1 MAYFWLFQFFIFF
14 IVVNIFLAILN
25 DAYIAVQEVFADIE
39 EEEIETV
46 TLRER
51 VRRMKAAFRQKQMER
66 RIEQLRAVARKKEMV
81 ERREA
86 RRKEDAKLRTLKAS
100 AAPAPASAAAPFAQ
114 LRPLAQV
121 RPCPTPHPQSMGMAQ
136 GKKKK
141 GAPAGASGAP
151 ADERQGAEPIGAEL
165 GFLH

>member
-25 DAYIAVQEVFADIE
+25 DAYIAVQEQFKDIE

-121 RPCPTPHPQSMGMAQ
+121 RPCPTPDTGRAWAWLKGRRRRARRRTPRAPLQTSG
-136 GKKKK
+136 
-141 GAPAGASGAP
+141 GAPSRSA
-151 ADERQGAEPIGAEL
+151 QN
-165 GFLH
+165 